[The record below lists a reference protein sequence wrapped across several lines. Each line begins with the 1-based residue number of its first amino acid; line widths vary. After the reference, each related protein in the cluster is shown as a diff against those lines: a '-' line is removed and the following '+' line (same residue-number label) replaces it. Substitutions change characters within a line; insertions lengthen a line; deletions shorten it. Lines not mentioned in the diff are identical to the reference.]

1 MSPERG
7 KHKKLQKSVNRML
20 LSLSKPVT
28 NNPSQVP
35 SSPKDPTN
43 CPKLIL
49 DPDGYILLTWN
60 RAFLM
65 SCFMALC
72 IDPLFFFLPF
82 VDNTYPYLCIRTD
95 QHLACVLTILR
106 CMVDMVY
113 LINIIIKFHTAYVD
127 PISEVLGKGELITNP
142 RLIVN
147 RYLRKGFL
155 IDLLGAL
162 PFPQVMVWFILPQIS
177 FIHINTPYLLF
188 ILFQYTIRVYLIIP
202 LSNKIIKVMGFLA
215 RTAWA
220 GAIYNL
226 LLYLMASHVVGAVF
240 YLLAMDRQATCWQ
253 SQCLADATA
262 QNNQTCNFQYLEC
275 RSTGSQDS
283 QNWANNTSVFAN
295 CNAATK
301 GISFNFGIFL
311 IALQYGLTTT
321 SLSEKYF
328 YSLWWGFQ
336 ELSTYGNPVV
346 TSSFIGENLF
356 AIGFTLLSIFLF
368 AQLIGSMNIYMRS
381 ISINIEAW
389 RMRQRD
395 TEEWMRHQGLPE
407 DLQQR
412 VSRYLQYKWISTQ
425 GVDEESILKDFP
437 VDLRRAIQHHLCL
450 YLVRRV
456 PFFSEM
462 DHQLLDAICE
472 CMVPF
477 LRTENTYIIRED
489 ETVRE
494 MLLIIRGM
502 AESSPSNGGN
512 NDFYNS
518 IILKPGDFCG
528 EELFTWALLP
538 GSEII
543 YPSSTR
549 TIRTLTEV
557 EAFTLRAEDLKIV
570 STRYRRL
577 HSKKLQHKFRFYS
590 HSWRTWAAR
599 CIQTAWRRCVSK
611 RACATE
617 GSRWETFFSL
627 VNQHVIGNE
636 VIGNQERGERQPI
649 SKIASIFRRSQHE
662 RPEEPDFSG
671 DL

>member
-1 MSPERG
+1 MRDDLATLAE
-7 KHKKLQKSVNRML
+7 
-20 LSLSKPVT
+20 
-28 NNPSQVP
+28 
-35 SSPKDPTN
+35 
-43 CPKLIL
+43 
-49 DPDGYILLTWN
+49 
-60 RAFLM
+60 
-65 SCFMALC
+65 
-72 IDPLFFFLPF
+72 
-82 VDNTYPYLCIRTD
+82 DNTYPYLCIRTD
-95 QHLACVLTILR
+95 QHLAGVLTILR

-127 PISEVLGKGELITNP
+127 PISEVLGKGELITDP

-162 PFPQVMVWFILPQIS
+162 PFPQVV
-177 FIHINTPYLLF
+177 
-188 ILFQYTIRVYLIIP
+188 
-202 LSNKIIKVMGFLA
+202 
-215 RTAWA
+215 
-220 GAIYNL
+220 GAIY
-226 LLYLMASHVVGAVF
+226 
-240 YLLAMDRQATCWQ
+240 YLLAMERQATCWQ
-253 SQCLADATA
+253 SQCLTEATS
-262 QNNQTCNFQYLEC
+262 QSNQTCNFQYLEC
-275 RSTGSQDS
+275 RNTGSQDS
-283 QNWANNTSVFAN
+283 QNWANSTSVFTN

-368 AQLIGSMNIYMRS
+368 AQLIGSMNIYMKS

-389 RMRQRD
+389 RTRQKD
-395 TEEWMRHQGLPE
+395 TEEWMRRQGLPE

-412 VSRYLQYKWISTQ
+412 VSRYLQYKWIFTQ
-425 GVDEESILKDFP
+425 GVDEESILKDLP
-437 VDLRRAIQHHLCL
+437 ADLRRVIQHHLCL
-450 YLVRRV
+450 DLVRRV

-472 CMVPF
+472 RMVPF

-489 ETVRE
+489 EPIRE
-494 MLLIIRGM
+494 MLLIIRGTL
-502 AESSPSNGGN
+502 ESSPSDGGN

-528 EELFTWALLP
+528 EELLTWALLP
-538 GSEII
+538 RNEII

-557 EAFTLRAEDLKIV
+557 EAFALKAEDLKSV

-577 HSKKLQHKFRFYS
+577 HSKTLQHKFRFYS
-590 HSWRTWAAR
+590 HSWRNWAAR
-599 CIQTAWRRCVSK
+599 CIQTAWRRHVGK
-611 RACATE
+611 RAGANE
-617 GSRWETFFSL
+617 SSRWETFFSL
-627 VNQHVIGNE
+627 VNEHVAGNE
-636 VIGNQERGERQPI
+636 VTGNQERGERQPI
-649 SKIASIFRRSQHE
+649 SKIASIFRRSQQE